1 MATNSKSSTERCR
14 ADSVFAF
21 SDRRGSPRFRAI
33 CVDVKVVRDGD
44 VSLYRARNISDTGI
58 MLHTHAPL
66 GLGEPVEIGLSEKL
80 AIRGTVLWHN
90 ERCCGI
96 QFEKPIDCT
105 AVLKAGAEHKRDD
118 RRGGGMR
125 LAARRFATTYAE
137 NGIRAVRVANVSH
150 RGMGLRHDGSLG
162 PDMLLR
168 LIVDSGIERE
178 ARVRWSREG
187 CAGVR
192 LLAPLSCEE
201 LARISGGGPRVEDA
215 EPVPAMLEAA
225 SVALE

>member
-1 MATNSKSSTERCR
+1 MATNSKASPDRNP

-21 SDRRGSPRFRAI
+21 SDRRDSPRFHAI

-44 VSLYRARNISDTGI
+44 IGLYRARNISDTGI
-58 MLHTHAPL
+58 MLNTHAPL
-66 GLGEPVEIGLSEKL
+66 GLGEPVQIGLSERL

-96 QFEKPIDCT
+96 QFEQPIDCS

-125 LAARRFATTYAE
+125 LAAKRLATTYAE
-137 NGIRAVRVANVSH
+137 NGIRAVRVTDVSH
-150 RGMGLRHDGSLG
+150 RGMGLRHDGSLV

-178 ARVRWSREG
+178 ARVRWSRDG

-192 LLAPLSCEE
+192 LLEPLSCEE
-201 LARISGGGPRVEDA
+201 LARISGSGRVGGA
-215 EPVPAMLEAA
+215 ERAPAMLVGA
-225 SVALE
+225 SLAEE